1 MALDRGAGSSA
12 TSEQGSERTRAA
24 NTPCRDPAA
33 RMTARGAAGRCP
45 SSTWLGSRLLLVCLL
60 MSRSIAKEVSEHCS
74 HMIGNGHLKVLQQLI
89 DSQMETSCQIA
100 FEFVDQEQLDDPVCY
115 LKKAFFLVQDI
126 IDETMRF
133 KDNTPNANATERL
146 QELSNNLNSCF
157 TKDYE
162 EQNKACVRTF
172 HETPLQLLEKI
183 KNFFNETKNLLEKDW
198 NIFTKN
204 CNNSFAKC
212 SSRDVVTKP
221 DCNCLYPKATPSSD
235 PASASPHQPPAP
247 TMAPLAGLAWDD
259 SQRTEGSSL
268 LPSEL
273 PLRIEDP
280 GSAKQRPPRST
291 CQTLESTEQ
300 PNHGDRLTEDSQ
312 PHPSAGG
319 PVPGVEDILESS
331 LGTNWVLEEASGEAS
346 EGFLTQEAK
355 FSPSTP
361 VGGSIQAETDRPR
374 ALSASPF
381 PKSTEDQKPVDITDR
396 PLTEVNPMRPIGQT
410 QNNTPEKTDGTSTLR
425 EDHQEPGSPHIATPN
440 PQRVSNSA
448 TPVAQLLL
456 PKSHSWGIVLPLG
469 ELEGKRSTRDRR
481 SPAELEG
488 GSASEGAARPV
499 ARFNS
504 IPLTDTGHVEQHE
517 GSSDPQ
523 IPESVFH
530 LLVPGIILVL
540 LTVGG
545 LLFYKWKWRSHRDPQ
560 TLDSSVG
567 RPEDS
572 SLTQDEDRQV
582 ELPV

>member
-1 MALDRGAGSSA
+1 MRETPGELDRDNKGG
-12 TSEQGSERTRAA
+12 
-24 NTPCRDPAA
+24 PC
-33 RMTARGAAGRCP
+33 
-45 SSTWLGSRLLLVCLL
+45 SRLPEGASL
-60 MSRSIAKEVSEHCS
+60 S
-74 HMIGNGHLKVLQQLI
+74 
-89 DSQMETSCQIA
+89 SQ
-100 FEFVDQEQLDDPVCY
+100 
-115 LKKAFFLVQDI
+115 
-126 IDETMRF
+126 
-133 KDNTPNANATERL
+133 
-146 QELSNNLNSCF
+146 
-157 TKDYE
+157 
-162 EQNKACVRTF
+162 ACVRTF
-172 HETPLQLLEKI
+172 NETPLQLLEKI

-198 NIFTKN
+198 NIFSKN
-204 CNNSFAKC
+204 CNDSFAKC

-235 PASASPHQPPAP
+235 LASASPHQPPAP
-247 TMAPLAGLAWDD
+247 SMAPLTDLAWDD

-268 LPSEL
+268 LPSDL

-300 PNHGDRLTEDSQ
+300 PNHEDSQ
-312 PHPSAGG
+312 PHPSAGA
-319 PVPGVEDILESS
+319 PIPGVEDIIESS
-331 LGTNWVLEEASGEAS
+331 MGTNWVLEEASGEAS
-346 EGFLTQEAK
+346 EGFLTQEGK
-355 FSPSTP
+355 FSPSNP
-361 VGGSIQAETDRPR
+361 VGGSIQAETDRSR
-374 ALSASPF
+374 ALSASSPF
-381 PKSTEDQKPVDITDR
+381 PKLTEDQQPADITDT
-396 PLTEVNPMRPIGQT
+396 PLTEVNPMRPTGQT
-410 QNNTPEKTDGTSTLR
+410 QNNTPEKTDGSSTLH
-425 EDHQEPGSPHIATPN
+425 EDHQEPHSSHIATLN
-440 PQRVSNSA
+440 PQRVRNSA
-448 TPVAQLLL
+448 TAFAQLLL

-488 GSASEGAARPV
+488 GPASEGAARPV

-540 LTVGG
+540 LAVGG
-545 LLFYKWKWRSHRDPQ
+545 LLFYRWKRRSHRDPQ

-567 RPEDS
+567 RPEGS

>member
-1 MALDRGAGSSA
+1 
-12 TSEQGSERTRAA
+12 
-24 NTPCRDPAA
+24 
-33 RMTARGAAGRCP
+33 MTARGAAGRCP

-60 MSRSIAKEVSEHCS
+60 VSRSVAKEVSEHCS
-74 HMIGNGHLKVLQQLI
+74 HMIGNGHLQVLQQLI

-146 QELSNNLNSCF
+146 QELSSNLNSCF
-157 TKDYE
+157 TKDSE

-183 KNFFNETKNLLEKDW
+183 KNFFNATKNLLEKDW
-198 NIFTKN
+198 KIFSKN

-235 PASASPHQPPAP
+235 PASASPHQSPAP
-247 TMAPLAGLAWDD
+247 SMAPLAGLAWDD

-291 CQTLESTEQ
+291 CQTLQSTEQ
-300 PNHGDRLTEDSQ
+300 PNHGNRLTEDSQ

-319 PVPGVEDILESS
+319 PIPGVEDILESS
-331 LGTNWVLEEASGEAS
+331 LGTNWVLEASGEGS
-346 EGFLTQEAK
+346 EGFLTQEVK
-355 FSPSTP
+355 FSPSKP
-361 VGGSIQAETDRPR
+361 VGGSIQAETDRSR
-374 ALSASPF
+374 AFPASPF
-381 PKSTEDQKPVDITDR
+381 PKSTEDQQPADITDM
-396 PLTEVNPMRPIGQT
+396 PLTEVNPMRPTGQT
-410 QNNTPEKTDGTSTLR
+410 QNNTPEKTDGSSKLPG
-425 EDHQEPGSPHIATPN
+425 DHQEPRSPHTATLN

-448 TPVAQLLL
+448 TPFAQLLL

-469 ELEGKRSTRDRR
+469 ELKSKRSTRDRR

-488 GSASEGAARPV
+488 GPANEGAARPV

-540 LTVGG
+540 LAVGG
-545 LLFYKWKWRSHRDPQ
+545 LLFYRWKRRSHRDPQ
-560 TLDSSVG
+560 ILDSSVG
-567 RPEDS
+567 RPEGS